1 MKGALAERGRALHFK
16 MNFNT
21 LKIFESMK
29 KIEYLTPE
37 METIK
42 LNYCKLICG
51 SGDEPPYIGPG
62 NDDILPD

>member
-1 MKGALAERGRALHFK
+1 
-16 MNFNT
+16 
-21 LKIFESMK
+21 MK